1 MYGNYEQRNKEK
13 TTGKYKIR
21 KKMEEKKCF

>member
-1 MYGNYEQRNKEK
+1 MYGNYEQRNKKE

-21 KKMEEKKCF
+21 KKNGGEKCF